1 MTLST
6 LDIDQNKEYF
16 ARLGFNYLKATLF
29 CLLFGV
35 IYEHFSHGVY
45 SYAMIYAFA
54 IPLVGGTLPF
64 YAASLMSTVP
74 IPDRKA
80 LMLYHCA
87 IATLTVGSLIRGALE
102 IFGTTNP
109 LIAAYWIASGGLL
122 VAALVTA
129 RRQRCSR
136 RNRSDSH

>member
-1 MTLST
+1 VTLST

-29 CLLFGV
+29 CLLFGA

-64 YAASLMSTVP
+64 YAASLKSTVP
-74 IPDRKA
+74 IPGRKA

-87 IATLTVGSLIRGALE
+87 MATLTIGSIISGVLE
-102 IFGTTNP
+102 I
-109 LIAAYWIASGGLL
+109 L
-122 VAALVTA
+122 A
-129 RRQRCSR
+129 RPI
-136 RNRSDSH
+136 H